1 MIIKEYFQLLVPWL
15 LVTLLI
21 VAVWSWTNLP
31 HCRTWWQKLLVLALT
46 AFITFAPLGGLSLAD
61 YLLSLNP
68 NFSIGSLALV
78 VVLLWPKFTGRP
90 LLSDKN
96 LRMFCLWNVVLSL
109 VLFSSYLGVIPY
121 DMYAL
126 GYHFSL
132 WFMVIAVITLIAVW
146 FLHPLS
152 VIFIAYIAAFNL
164 KLLPSVNFFDYL
176 TDGFLLLMSLGLLT
190 FLAASSKLKHSNA
203 APPSVKTIS

>member
-190 FLAASSKLKHSNA
+190 FLAASSKLKHSNV